1 MERTTPSNTLGPH
14 VSSDAATLK
23 ATVCNGG
30 GMRWASVAVLLC
42 VSALLLSCAPVRPAD
57 PTEAIVRLKAA
68 CNAACAGTQD
78 ASVTL
83 PAGWSLRADPDGVC
97 LRKDDRLLCGT
108 CDCDTY
114 GLLDTELAP
123 AGMERGITCRF
134 AGDPDMGTLTATC
147 G

>member
-1 MERTTPSNTLGPH
+1 
-14 VSSDAATLK
+14 
-23 ATVCNGG
+23 
-30 GMRWASVAVLLC
+30 MRWVTVVLVMLIPL
-42 VSALLLSCAPVRPAD
+42 LLLSCAPARPAD

-78 ASVTL
+78 ASVIL

-114 GLLDTELAP
+114 GLPDTELAP
-123 AGMERGITCRF
+123 AGDERDITCRF
-134 AGDPDMGTLTATC
+134 AGDPDAGTLIATC
-147 G
+147 A